1 MRFLCTGLPR
11 SRTAWFSVLMG
22 CRHEITRETESFEDL
37 VAKWPDNSG
46 ISDAALGFQLKRI
59 VREIGPRVLVVER
72 DLEDVMA
79 SFLRYMTDVP
89 ISLTVLEEHLT
100 LLSNRLNEVQ
110 DPTFVR
116 RLRYESLDDINAVK
130 WAMNWLKPGVDT
142 SRASDVMRMNVQ
154 VNRKHALEELT
165 QTHTGW
171 HLKEYA

>member
-1 MRFLCTGLPR
+1 
-11 SRTAWFSVLMG
+11 MG
-22 CRHEITRETESFEDL
+22 CRHEVTRETESFEDL

-59 VREIGPRVLVVER
+59 VREIGPRTLIVER
-72 DLEDVMA
+72 DIDDVMG
-79 SFLRYMTDVP
+79 SFLKYMADVP
-89 ISLTVLEEHLT
+89 IRLRVLEDHLK
-100 LLSNRLNEVQ
+100 LLQDRLEQVHS
-110 DPTFVR
+110 DPLVR
-116 RLRYESLDDINAVK
+116 RIRYESLSDLNAVK
-130 WAMNWLKPGVDT
+130 WAMAWLKPGVDT